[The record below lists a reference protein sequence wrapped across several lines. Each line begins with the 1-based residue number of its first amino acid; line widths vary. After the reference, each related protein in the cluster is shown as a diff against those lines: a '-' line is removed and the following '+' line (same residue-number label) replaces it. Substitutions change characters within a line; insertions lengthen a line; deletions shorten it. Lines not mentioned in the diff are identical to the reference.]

1 MQTLYDKL
9 GGKVA
14 VELAVEKFYDKVL
27 ADNRINHFFANTD
40 MTKQKAHQRAF
51 LTYAF
56 GGTEHYEG
64 RSMQE
69 AHQNL
74 VLYQGL
80 NETHFQVVV
89 EDLVAT
95 LQELGISDELIAE
108 VGAIAASE
116 QTKRAVL
123 SQN

>member
-9 GGKVA
+9 GGKAA
-14 VELAVEKFYDKVL
+14 VELAVDKFYEKVL
-27 ADNRINHFFANTD
+27 ADERINHFFAHTD

-56 GGTEHYEG
+56 GGAKQYEG

-69 AHQNL
+69 AHKNL
-74 VLYQGL
+74 VLYEGL
-80 NETHFQVVV
+80 NESHFQAVV
-89 EDLVAT
+89 ENLVAT
-95 LQELGISDELIAE
+95 LQELGISPELIAE
-108 VGAIAASE
+108 VGAIAGSE
-116 QTKRAVL
+116 QTKKAVL